1 MDTTNVP
8 VTKTWLKIADDGEE
22 FCATSEFQQA
32 LQYLPNTTT
41 PAATLHGHTLRAHG
55 MAASRLA
62 FPSGDVYVRIDP
74 SSNLSAALLVLSK

>member
-8 VTKTWLKIADDGEE
+8 VTKAWLKIADDGQA
-22 FCATSEFQQA
+22 FTATSEFQQA

-41 PAATLHGHTLRAHG
+41 PAATLHGHTLRDHG

-62 FPSGDVYVRIDP
+62 FPRGDVYVRIDP
-74 SSNLSAALLVLSK
+74 ASNLSSALLILSK